1 MVPAHSNCVNAGI
14 LSDSCTIET
23 FVPSNSC
30 RTTVRSAQSEIRLK
44 AVGGSTN
51 VRSSA
56 VALAATVSGPLYL
69 GMAADSVRAW
79 LDAGTVGCFG
89 AAFGRHLG
97 HGTPVP
103 QPADHPGNYRRSD
116 PRRVPAYR

>member
-1 MVPAHSNCVNAGI
+1 MPCALAHSRTSQLEQPVARCRRYGRRLGRAG
-14 LSDSCTIET
+14 
-23 FVPSNSC
+23 
-30 RTTVRSAQSEIRLK
+30 
-44 AVGGSTN
+44 
-51 VRSSA
+51 
-56 VALAATVSGPLYL
+56 
-69 GMAADSVRAW
+69 

-116 PRRVPAYR
+116 PQRVPGIPLVPTGLRDPFESFRIRSSTRDVFTFEADLG